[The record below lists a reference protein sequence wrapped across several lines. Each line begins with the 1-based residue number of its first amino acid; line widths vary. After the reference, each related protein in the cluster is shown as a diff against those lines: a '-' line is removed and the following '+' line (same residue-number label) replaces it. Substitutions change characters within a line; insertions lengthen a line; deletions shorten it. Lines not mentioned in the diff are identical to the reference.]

1 MYCIIK
7 VKKTL
12 LKKINNIRI
21 IIKKA
26 KKMFIWISQQLT
38 WLPTS
43 HTRDL
48 PGGKITNKK
57 NIFYYIPDIFI
68 TFQISLITF
77 QIFLITFQIFLSHS
91 IYLLFHSKYFHYIP
105 YISYYIPNNDEN
117 LRFNLFWLKCDS
129 TEQRRNNCVP
139 AQDS

>member
-7 VKKTL
+7 VKKHC
-12 LKKINNIRI
+12 LKKIKSVRI

-26 KKMFIWISQQLT
+26 KKCLFESVSSSPDF
-38 WLPTS
+38 LPPTQE
-43 HTRDL
+43 TCQEEKL
-48 PGGKITNKK
+48 QKK
-57 NIFYYIPDIFI
+57 NIFYYIPNIFI

-91 IYLLFHSKYFHYIP
+91 IYLLFHSKNFHYIP